1 MCDSTNNNH
10 QVVSFSLQ
18 IRVSEKEN
26 GELRLMLSVLKRFSL
41 MSKVLSVIEWPSN
54 VELLENGN
62 TTTTLYIVSGS
73 VRPKSLPSRESILH
87 CQVSVRS
94 FHPCGHL

>member
-1 MCDSTNNNH
+1 
-10 QVVSFSLQ
+10 
-18 IRVSEKEN
+18 
-26 GELRLMLSVLKRFSL
+26 MLSVLKRFSL

-73 VRPKSLPSRESILH
+73 VRSK
-87 CQVSVRS
+87 
-94 FHPCGHL
+94 